1 MELVG
6 AAKDSVKNVGGDIWS
21 EMNIGDEKEF
31 KALFVFW
38 TIEFVTSVIETFH

>member
-6 AAKDSVKNVGGDIWS
+6 TAKDSVKNVGGDIWS
-21 EMNIGDEKEF
+21 KMNIRDEKEF
-31 KALFVFW
+31 KAFFVFG